1 MEVRLK
7 KLWKGMVDIRDY
19 TVQECLDKN
28 HALRISYDGEVM
40 VLTPHELKNSVK
52 FISKPI
58 KSNFDGEYRLYS
70 YTWNPNEISY

>member
-1 MEVRLK
+1 MEIRLK
-7 KLWKGMVDIRDY
+7 KLWKGMADVRDY
-19 TVQECLDKN
+19 AVQECLDKN
-28 HALRISYDGEVM
+28 HSLRITYDGEVM